1 MTRTSY
7 LVAGDPVGELAI
19 AETMAKEL
27 EDYIINNDLYR
38 TIVART
44 PEGDQRLQMTGGD
57 LLSRLY
63 RLQAQRAALSPDQ
76 QARLDSV
83 QKAVET
89 TIYSLRTRFHER
101 LLREVKARL
110 DSLNWYLGD
119 FAQDRLRARTEFP
132 FEIRNRERIEQIV
145 KELGSDLTPELKQNI
160 SKIDQRIRMMTVAN
174 GFIWD
179 EKLKA
184 AYPPNPYWYLYVTP

>member
-27 EDYIINNDLYR
+27 EDYIINNELYR

-76 QARLDSV
+76 QARLDTV

-132 FEIRNRERIEQIV
+132 FEIRNRERIEQLV

-160 SKIDQRIRMMTVAN
+160 SKIDQRIRMMTAAN

-184 AYPPNPYWYLYVTP
+184 AYPSSPYWYLYVTP